1 MDITNSFVESPFSW
15 TCVGFL
21 FLLAITIVCEG
32 NNYFAMNE
40 QTDRDFFIWDD
51 PVIIEYDKHR
61 AAEQYLLMHKNKR
74 SMQPLRVQYVEDW
87 QSTLIYS

>member
-1 MDITNSFVESPFSW
+1 
-15 TCVGFL
+15 
-21 FLLAITIVCEG
+21 
-32 NNYFAMNE
+32 MNE